1 MAMGLAIYHEI
12 PPFYYAFMASTYHML
27 RSEKEITDPAMIE
40 RILKAGRYASIAL
53 CDGEDPYVITLSY
66 GYAPAEKALF
76 FHTAKKGR
84 KLDIIAKN
92 PRACATVIED
102 RGYIQG
108 KCNHAYSS
116 VIVHGSIRSV
126 TDEAEKIRALG
137 IMIDHLES
145 DPAPV
150 KERLLAKRK
159 RIEEAEILRL
169 DIEEVHGRSGG

>member
-1 MAMGLAIYHEI
+1 MGLAKYHEI
-12 PPFYYAFMASTYHML
+12 SPFPYAYMAPTYHML
-27 RSEKEITDPAMIE
+27 RSEKMITDPAGIE
-40 RILKAGRYASIAL
+40 RILKAGRYATIAL
-53 CDGEDPYVITLSY
+53 CDVDDPYVITLSY
-66 GYAPAEKALF
+66 GYAPSEKALF

-92 PRACATVIED
+92 PRACATVVED

-108 KCNHAYSS
+108 KCDHSYSS
-116 VIVHGSIRSV
+116 VVIHGSIRSV
-126 TDEAEKIRALG
+126 TDEAEKIRALS

>member
-1 MAMGLAIYHEI
+1 MGLAIHNEI
-12 PPFYYAFMASTYHML
+12 ALLLYAFMDSTYHML
-27 RSEKEITDPAMIE
+27 RSEKEISDPSAIE
-40 RILKAGRYASIAL
+40 RILINGKYASMAL
-53 CDGEDPYVITLSY
+53 CDGDDPYIITLSY
-66 GYAPAEKALF
+66 GYSPTEKVLY

-92 PRACATVIED
+92 PRACATIIQD
-102 RGYIQG
+102 RGYLQG

-116 VIVHGSIRSV
+116 LVIHGSIRPV
-126 TDEAEKIRALG
+126 TDESEKIRALG
-137 IMIDHLES
+137 LMIDHLEE
-145 DPAPV
+145 DPGPV

>member
-1 MAMGLAIYHEI
+1 MGLAIYHEI
-12 PPFYYAFMASTYHML
+12 PLRLFAFMDPTYHML
-27 RSEKEITDPAMIE
+27 RSEKEITDPVAIE
-40 RILKAGRYASIAL
+40 TILKNGKYASIAL
-53 CDGEDPYVITLSY
+53 CDGDDPYIITLSY
-66 GYAPAEKALF
+66 GYSPTEKVLY

-92 PRACATVIED
+92 PRACATVIQD

-116 VIVHGSIRSV
+116 LIIHGSIRPV
-126 TDEAEKIRALG
+126 TDEAEKLGALSM
-137 IMIDHLES
+137 MIDHLEG
-145 DPAPV
+145 DPGPV